1 MALKS
6 NKVEMLIKLLGG
18 VKNSSEDPVSSEMIS
33 MAQEYNTSLS
43 VLKRQLICE
52 RTAGF
57 KKENKTKQKI
67 SSGKVQFRELTLR
80 IMWGF

>member
-1 MALKS
+1 
-6 NKVEMLIKLLGG
+6 
-18 VKNSSEDPVSSEMIS
+18 MIS

-52 RTAGF
+52 RTTGF